1 MVVVEEQTDSVRVHD
16 ACLGGDQFS
25 RPRSIMIVSL
35 DVVDAMIG
43 RPAEGIPV
51 TLRRDG
57 DDMEIKL
64 RSQLTDLSGRVT
76 WPEPGERRGKYR
88 LEVELDRYYGS
99 LGVTPFQ
106 SSVHMDFRV
115 FHPDEIVSLLL
126 IISPTSNVTC
136 RLTTDNGS

>member
-1 MVVVEEQTDSVRVHD
+1 M
-16 ACLGGDQFS
+16 L
-25 RPRSIMIVSL
+25 VSL

-57 DDMEIKL
+57 ETNGL
-64 RSQLTDLSGRVT
+64 TLPAELTDANGRVT
-76 WPEPGERRGKYR
+76 WPGPEEARGKYR

-99 LGVTPFQ
+99 IGVTAFQ
-106 SSVHMDFRV
+106 SCVQMDFRV
-115 FHPDEIVSLLL
+115 FDADETVNLLL

-136 RLTTDNGS
+136 RLSADLVKS

>member
-1 MVVVEEQTDSVRVHD
+1 M
-16 ACLGGDQFS
+16 L
-25 RPRSIMIVSL
+25 VSL

-57 DDMEIKL
+57 EVNGAMPQ
-64 RSQLTDLSGRVT
+64 QLTDTMGRVT
-76 WPEPGERRGKYR
+76 WPEPSSPRGKYR

-99 LGVTPFQ
+99 IGVSAFQ
-106 SSVHMDFRV
+106 SCVQMDFRV
-115 FHPDEIVSLLL
+115 YDADETVNLLL

-136 RLTTDNGS
+136 RLSADMVKP

>member
-1 MVVVEEQTDSVRVHD
+1 M
-16 ACLGGDQFS
+16 L
-25 RPRSIMIVSL
+25 VSL

-57 DDMEIKL
+57 EANGLTMP
-64 RSQLTDLSGRVT
+64 SQLTDAMGRVA
-76 WPEPGERRGKYR
+76 WPEPSGPRGKYR

-99 LGVTPFQ
+99 IGVAPFQ
-106 SSVHMDFRV
+106 SCVHMDFRV
-115 FHPDEIVSLLL
+115 FDADETINLLL

-136 RLTTDNGS
+136 RLAADMVKS

>member
-1 MVVVEEQTDSVRVHD
+1 M
-16 ACLGGDQFS
+16 L
-25 RPRSIMIVSL
+25 VSL

-57 DDMEIKL
+57 ESDGL
-64 RSQLTDLSGRVT
+64 STPSQETDAMGRVA
-76 WPEPGERRGKYR
+76 WPKPPGPRGKYR

-99 LGVTPFQ
+99 IGVSAFQ
-106 SSVHMDFRV
+106 SCVQMDFRV
-115 FHPDEIVSLLL
+115 FDADETVNLLL

-136 RLTTDNGS
+136 RLSPDMVKS